1 MFSKILNK
9 FKSIFGKKS
18 ISKTSKPK
26 KVSKT
31 KNTSKTTKSSTRTK
45 STKSTKTAKPSKGKK
60 QEIKLLIESF
70 TSIPGVGLKS
80 AKAFYEAGFKSTEDI
95 LSAKDEDLLAIP
107 GVGINLVKK
116 LKDYKS
122 WFKFRFYFNLFNQI
136 NNIIGFIKLI

>member
-9 FKSIFGKKS
+9 LKSIFGKKS

-31 KNTSKTTKSSTRTK
+31 TKTSKTTKSSK
-45 STKSTKTAKPSKGKK
+45 PAKAAKPVKGKK
-60 QEIKLLIESF
+60 QEVKLLLESF
-70 TSIPGVGLKS
+70 TSIPGVGAKS
-80 AKAFYEAGFKSTEDI
+80 AKAFYEAGFKSTKDI
-95 LSAKDEDLLAIP
+95 LSAKDEELLAVP

-122 WFKFRFYFNLFNQI
+122 
-136 NNIIGFIKLI
+136 

>member
-9 FKSIFGKKS
+9 LKSIFGKKS

-31 KNTSKTTKSSTRTK
+31 
-45 STKSTKTAKPSKGKK
+45 TKSTKTIKSPKATKVSKGKK
-60 QEIKLLIESF
+60 QEAKLLIESF
-70 TSIPGVGLKS
+70 TSIPGVGAKS
-80 AKAFYEAGFKSTEDI
+80 AKAFYEAGFKSTKDI
-95 LSAKDEDLLAIP
+95 LSAKDEELLAVP

-122 WFKFRFYFNLFNQI
+122 
-136 NNIIGFIKLI
+136 